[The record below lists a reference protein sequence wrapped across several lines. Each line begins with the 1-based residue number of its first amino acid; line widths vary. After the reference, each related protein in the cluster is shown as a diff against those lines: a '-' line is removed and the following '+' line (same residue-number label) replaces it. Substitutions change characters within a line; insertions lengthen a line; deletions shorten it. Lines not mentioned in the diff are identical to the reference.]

1 MVDHDKADSAPEET
15 EKSDSTV
22 TKVFGDYEVLK
33 PIGKGKFA
41 IVYRALRRSDN
52 LVVALKRI
60 NVDAI
65 DEKARDKCLK
75 EVGLLQSLDHPN
87 IIRYMDSFITDNDLV
102 IAVEWA
108 AAGDLKRQLRKAQER
123 GVGFEER
130 IIWKYFS
137 QICDAIKHMHERRI
151 MHRDL
156 KPANIFLT
164 LDGTVKVGDLGLSRE
179 LSEHT
184 VQAHS
189 KVGTPLVRICIETIC
204 IYISVLHSTHS
215 YNQSS
220 LSIQTKISTE

>member
-1 MVDHDKADSAPEET
+1 MVDHDKADPIPEEAD
-15 EKSDSTV
+15 KSDT
-22 TKVFGDYEVLK
+22 TIAKVFGDYEVLK

-75 EVGLLQSLDHPN
+75 EVRLLQSLDHPN

-137 QICDAIKHMHERRI
+137 QICDAIKHMH
-151 MHRDL
+151 
-156 KPANIFLT
+156 
-164 LDGTVKVGDLGLSRE
+164 
-179 LSEHT
+179 
-184 VQAHS
+184 
-189 KVGTPLVRICIETIC
+189 
-204 IYISVLHSTHS
+204 
-215 YNQSS
+215 
-220 LSIQTKISTE
+220 